1 MSFLNGGNIVN
12 VERVEIITNETT
24 ARTFV
29 FKTSTSATFTPN
41 VSAGVEKEQRIKNT
55 LMGLIRTEDLVKGYD
70 IDLNDQRLIMDVFAL
85 IDGGAVTNGSGSGE
99 AAWTQYSAPQA
110 GSETQRVG
118 FTLDLYTSDRG
129 ADGEAVEYYKW
140 SFPNCKGK
148 PVTVGSADDDFY
160 TIGYTIQSRPSAGTP
175 VMTLKR
181 CGAMPPVFSAQ
192 PEDAGAAV
200 GETVTFSVSVAGT
213 GALTYQW
220 QSKTASATEYTNT
233 SSQGYNT
240 ATLTVEAQTTRN
252 GASYRCVVSDTHGNT
267 VTSAAATLTVTE

>member
-85 IDGGAVTNGSGSGE
+85 IDGGTVTTGSGSGE

-110 GSETQRVG
+110 GAETQRVS
-118 FTLDLYTSDRG
+118 FTMNLYTSDRG
-129 ADGEAVEYYKW
+129 TDGAAIEYYKW

-148 PVTVGSADDDFY
+148 PVTVGATDDDFY
-160 TIGYTIQSRPSAGTP
+160 TIGYTIQSRPATGTSA
-175 VMTLKR
+175 M
-181 CGAMPPVFSAQ
+181 
-192 PEDAGAAV
+192 
-200 GETVTFSVSVAGT
+200 TVTRA
-213 GALTYQW
+213 
-220 QSKTASATEYTNT
+220 ASLPA
-233 SSQGYNT
+233 
-240 ATLTVEAQTTRN
+240 
-252 GASYRCVVSDTHGNT
+252 
-267 VTSAAATLTVTE
+267 VT